1 MSMRRLTVL
10 TYVLV
15 AVFCQPAAAEVT
27 KVTIAS
33 RSTAAGG
40 HAFGTTGPYEKLVGT
55 IDFALDPAAPHN
67 GRIVDLNRAARG
79 PDGRVHFTADLY
91 VLQPSD
97 PSRGNG
103 VLLFDIANRGSKLVL
118 GRFNRGAGGGADPTT
133 LEDFGDGFLLR
144 EGYTLVWV
152 GWQFDV
158 PPPGLRVIAP
168 AVDLGAAGDVLRM
181 TFVLNDRR
189 VEAAPAGL
197 PDYPPVDPKDPQS
210 TLSVRDL
217 YWDRPTPIS
226 RERWSFGPSDSGQR
240 LRLEGGFE
248 PGRIYEIAYRAR
260 GARAAGVGLAAIR
273 DAASAFRYRTDLP
286 VRGRSAYVF
295 GVSQSGRFLRQ
306 FLHDGFN
313 ADERGQRVFDAV
325 WAHIA
330 GAGQGSFNERF
341 AMPGYSSFPAT
352 RFPFTD
358 AAQQGPDG
366 SRDGILATYQPQQQ
380 PKVFYTNTSVEYWGQ
395 GRAAAL
401 IHTTL
406 EGTRDVEVPDNVRIY
421 LLAGTQHGEAPLPP
435 GRNGGQELSNPT
447 PQRDV
452 MRALLTA
459 LHGWVAR
466 NQPPP
471 ASRYPRL
478 ADGTLVPVRSFKFPA
493 IPGVADPRT
502 IIGPAIVAGSRP
514 QPLPFLVPRVD
525 ADGNE
530 TAGIRVPEQEVP
542 LATTTGWNFRAASV
556 GNTADIYAL
565 LGSYI
570 PFASTRAER
579 EARKDPR
586 PSLEERYPSRDIYL
600 DRVRASAAALA
611 KGRFLLEADV
621 PGVVDRAAQH
631 WNYATRADR
640 TN

>member
-1 MSMRRLTVL
+1 
-10 TYVLV
+10 
-15 AVFCQPAAAEVT
+15 
-27 KVTIAS
+27 
-33 RSTAAGG
+33 
-40 HAFGTTGPYEKLVGT
+40 
-55 IDFALDPAAPHN
+55 
-67 GRIVDLNRAARG
+67 
-79 PDGRVHFTADLY
+79 
-91 VLQPSD
+91 
-97 PSRGNG
+97 
-103 VLLFDIANRGSKLVL
+103 
-118 GRFNRGAGGGADPTT
+118 
-133 LEDFGDGFLLR
+133 
-144 EGYTLVWV
+144 
-152 GWQFDV
+152 
-158 PPPGLRVIAP
+158 
-168 AVDLGAAGDVLRM
+168 
-181 TFVLNDRR
+181 
-189 VEAAPAGL
+189 
-197 PDYPPVDPKDPQS
+197 
-210 TLSVRDL
+210 
-217 YWDRPTPIS
+217 
-226 RERWSFGPSDSGQR
+226 
-240 LRLEGGFE
+240 
-248 PGRIYEIAYRAR
+248 
-260 GARAAGVGLAAIR
+260 
-273 DAASAFRYRTDLP
+273 
-286 VRGRSAYVF
+286 
-295 GVSQSGRFLRQ
+295 
-306 FLHDGFN
+306 
-313 ADERGQRVFDAV
+313 
-325 WAHIA
+325 
-330 GAGQGSFNERF
+330 
-341 AMPGYSSFPAT
+341 
-352 RFPFTD
+352 
-358 AAQQGPDG
+358 
-366 SRDGILATYQPQQQ
+366 
-380 PKVFYTNTSVEYWGQ
+380 
-395 GRAAAL
+395 
-401 IHTTL
+401 
-406 EGTRDVEVPDNVRIY
+406 
-421 LLAGTQHGEAPLPP
+421 
-435 GRNGGQELSNPT
+435 
-447 PQRDV
+447 